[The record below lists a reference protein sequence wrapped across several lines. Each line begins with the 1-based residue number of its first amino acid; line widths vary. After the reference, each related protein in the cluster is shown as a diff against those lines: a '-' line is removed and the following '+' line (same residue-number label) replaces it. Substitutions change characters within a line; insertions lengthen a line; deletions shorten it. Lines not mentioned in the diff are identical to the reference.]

1 MFSGVEKG
9 CIESEWVKTDK
20 FWDVD
25 IDNKLV
31 PFKYAAT
38 KKWFSK
44 KLCITLNSGILWEF
58 LDWYELVS
66 VGINLNRWYEDLL
79 L

>member
-9 CIESEWVKTDK
+9 CIGSEWVKTDK

-38 KKWFSK
+38 KNDFRKSSV
-44 KLCITLNSGILWEF
+44 LLWIVEYYENF
-58 LDWYELVS
+58 LT
-66 VGINLNRWYEDLL
+66 GMN
-79 L
+79 